1 MTSEHLKLRLA
12 SVFFAVAAMTPAA
25 LQPAQ
30 AQAQSQLPP
39 YMNIIVGSP
48 PPAEVAKQDILALN
62 TAMFGLYGNSGKVF
76 QRNIMGQHPII
87 LALFSGAGG
96 RLILYRPGQQP
107 LEAPS
112 VPMVYQ
118 LLKSVGHS
126 SMVLPVMAGPH
137 IDKPASQSWRGPM
150 QGFRAQLQAALDGVD
165 KTDMPPEWRAEVRS
179 ILQDNVAFADASLS
193 RGVITHDAVKEY
205 TAKQGPKLKKIVA
218 WAAQTQ
224 VAHWMRV
231 VGEWKKMLGAD
242 WEKTYAASNTIY
254 VARQNNVLFS
264 VLAQFFGPEAINQR
278 LIMIETISFTT
289 TPEDMLDSL
298 TRILS
303 DRVVGQLFFG
313 NLYMMDYELMG
324 SSARDAIVA
333 ESGKMGMTPFLP
345 PLVPFGSKQW
355 PTLITPGSGPAT
367 LLQLP

>member
-1 MTSEHLKLRLA
+1 
-12 SVFFAVAAMTPAA
+12 MTPKQSRSRLGCALLAA
-25 LQPAQ
+25 AVMTGAASQRAHAQGQ
-30 AQAQSQLPP
+30 AQMPP
-39 YMNIIVGSP
+39 YMNIIVASP
-48 PPAEVAKQDILALN
+48 PPADTAKQDILALN
-62 TAMFGLYGNSGKVF
+62 TAMFGLYGDSGKVF
-76 QRNIMGQHPII
+76 QRNILNQHPVI

-96 RLILYRPGQQP
+96 RFILYRPGQQP
-107 LEAPS
+107 LEAPT
-112 VPMVYQ
+112 VPIAYQ

-165 KTDMPPEWRAEVRS
+165 LTDMPPEWRAEVRS
-179 ILQDNVAFADASLS
+179 ILQDSVAFADASLS
-193 RGVITHDAVKEY
+193 RGVITFDAVKEY
-205 TAKQGPKLKKIVA
+205 TAKQNPKLKKIIA

-231 VGEWKKMLGAD
+231 VGEWKRMLGAD

-254 VARQNNVLFS
+254 VARQNNILFS

-278 LIMIETISFTT
+278 VIMIETVSFTT
-289 TPEDMLDSL
+289 TPDDMLDSM

-333 ESGKMGMTPFLP
+333 ESGKLGVTPFLP

-355 PTLITPGSGPAT
+355 PTLVTPGPGPST